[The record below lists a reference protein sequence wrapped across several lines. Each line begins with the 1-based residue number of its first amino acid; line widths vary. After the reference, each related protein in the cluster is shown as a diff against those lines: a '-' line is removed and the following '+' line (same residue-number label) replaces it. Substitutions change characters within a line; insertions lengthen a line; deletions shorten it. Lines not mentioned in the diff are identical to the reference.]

1 MSMLVILKEG
11 RNLDIESIP
20 NQPLEPSFPI
30 VNATIKANDGLFA
43 LGAFGQAIFAAEL
56 VEEGAA

>member
-1 MSMLVILKEG
+1 MSMLLILKEG

-20 NQPLEPSFPI
+20 DQPLEPSFPI
-30 VNATIKANDGLFA
+30 VDPDNTANDGWFGY
-43 LGAFGQAIFAAEL
+43 GAFGQAIFAKNL

>member
-1 MSMLVILKEG
+1 MLLMLKEG

-20 NQPLEPSFPI
+20 DQPLEPSFPI
-30 VNATIKANDGLFA
+30 VNPNDTANDGWFA
-43 LGAFGQAIFAAEL
+43 YGAFGQAIFAKNL

>member
-1 MSMLVILKEG
+1 MLLILKEG

-20 NQPLEPSFPI
+20 DQPIEPSFPI
-30 VNATIKANDGLFA
+30 VNPDIKENDGLFG